1 MHGTFNGIHLNRITS
16 ITTEPAGNST
26 LTTIRGAES
35 PPLDTLIVNTPAR
48 LILADDEIEGVL
60 VAYVADGHGY
70 RITIESPSAD

>member
-1 MHGTFNGIHLNRITS
+1 MAFILDRITS

-26 LTTIRGAES
+26 LTTIRGIES
-35 PPLDTLIVNTPAR
+35 LALENLKVNTPAR
-48 LILADDEIEGVL
+48 LILADDEIDGVL